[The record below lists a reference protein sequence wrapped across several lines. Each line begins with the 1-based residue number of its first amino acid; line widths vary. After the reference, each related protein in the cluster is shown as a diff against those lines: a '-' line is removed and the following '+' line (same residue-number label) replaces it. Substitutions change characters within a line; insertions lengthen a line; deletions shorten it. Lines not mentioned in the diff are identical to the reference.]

1 MNLNEWLTGNFHHL
15 LKQKEEPRS
24 RVTHL
29 NQSELFILHYKGLLS
44 QRSCVVSN
52 DTFLALLVFNQ
63 ELFIIGVGINYCHLN
78 PLILAPYYSFVGVF
92 LSQFF
97 FSWQVYR
104 YCWYSGSGMGT
115 DGPMSEK
122 VQGEKYYILGLPF
135 KYNSKCNKL
144 YTNNHQSNALHV
156 FWYYIS
162 FFTWDVMLCNVT
174 NIQFDF

>member
-78 PLILAPYYSFVGVF
+78 PLISILAPYYSFVGVF

-97 FSWQVYR
+97 FPGRFTDIADIQDLGWARTVPCLKKCRGKSITFLVYPLN
-104 YCWYSGSGMGT
+104 T
-115 DGPMSEK
+115 TQN
-122 VQGEKYYILGLPF
+122 V
-135 KYNSKCNKL
+135 
-144 YTNNHQSNALHV
+144 
-156 FWYYIS
+156 IS
-162 FFTWDVMLCNVT
+162 FIPTTINLMLYMC
-174 NIQFDF
+174 FDTILVFSHGM